1 MTTSADLLVIE
12 DDEQMLGVFVKM
24 LEREGYTCRGARTA
38 GSARE
43 FLADRTPDLIVLD
56 LVLPDEDGL
65 DLLAWIRDQ
74 DGPPVIVVSGRT
86 SVGDRVLGLEAGAD
100 DYVVKPVASH
110 ELIAR
115 VRAVLRRFDEPERR
129 LVYGPLEIDSESR
142 QVVLAGEP
150 VELTRKEFDLL
161 AVLAATPG
169 RAFSRRELL
178 AEVWGS
184 APEYQGS
191 DTVTEHVRRVRDK
204 LGDDPQVP
212 GWIVTMRSV
221 GYRFDPGVP
230 SEVADADD

>member
-1 MTTSADLLVIE
+1 MAASADLLVIE

-24 LEREGYTCRGARTA
+24 LEREGYACRGVQTA

-43 FLADRTPDLIVLD
+43 SLAERTPDLIVLD
-56 LVLPDEDGL
+56 LALPDEDGL
-65 DLLAWIRDQ
+65 DLLASIRDD

-86 SVGDRVLGLEAGAD
+86 SVGDRVLGLDAGAD
-100 DYVVKPVASH
+100 DYVSKPVASH

-161 AVLAATPG
+161 AVLVANPG

-184 APEYQGS
+184 APEYQGT
-191 DTVTEHVRRVRDK
+191 DTVTEHVRRLRQK
-204 LGDDPQVP
+204 LGDDPGVP
-212 GWIVTMRSV
+212 DWIVTMRGI
-221 GYRFDPGVP
+221 GYRFDP
-230 SEVADADD
+230 EVSGGGAGADD